1 MSITV
6 EQCLKLPALQEAVAV
21 GGRAGLDRIV
31 TAVSVL
37 EHTDASMLKNNLFIG
52 NELLITAFITIK
64 DDVEKQCE
72 TFAKLNE
79 QGASALVLYYV
90 GIFVPEVDK
99 RLIALADELHFPLL
113 VMPSNCFDFRYG
125 EVISEV
131 LEAVFKDQSKEVYFV
146 SSMLERISALPARHR
161 GISTVMRMLSDRLR
175 CSLVL
180 ADRNMTPVSEASW
193 PMSAKWDYTK
203 LTDAFLKGISQSSV
217 EGTFEYNHEGKI
229 IFVTHVPILSKNKN
243 DMNLFVIYV
252 NEKPDASS
260 LEQTAELINLYL
272 NFWDYSYSVQNAD
285 EIIKA
290 ILGDEPLLM
299 RRIAQQMQINIA
311 DVHTMWVLKERQQKD
326 SKELKQINMRRALM
340 AKLFL
345 QQSYKLVL
353 ADSYDDDVVLFL
365 SDLPYSEMGN
375 GLPEQL
381 MENIENP
388 QYQPVLACFSGLE
401 DTRSVRNAYLLLQE
415 CRNILG
421 IIYPSHRIIGFDEL
435 YFAQKCKDILD
446 CDPASVKQQL
456 KPLENLFLKDKS
468 GELIETLTI
477 FLLDAGGNMQKTGE
491 LMFLHKNTIKYRLHT
506 IKELI
511 GSDITKLPKAYN
523 LYLAVALH
531 RLRTE
536 LFFPKQQGH

>member
-1 MSITV
+1 
-6 EQCLKLPALQEAVAV
+6 
-21 GGRAGLDRIV
+21 
-31 TAVSVL
+31 
-37 EHTDASMLKNNLFIG
+37 
-52 NELLITAFITIK
+52 
-64 DDVEKQCE
+64 
-72 TFAKLNE
+72 
-79 QGASALVLYYV
+79 
-90 GIFVPEVDK
+90 
-99 RLIALADELHFPLL
+99 
-113 VMPSNCFDFRYG
+113 
-125 EVISEV
+125 
-131 LEAVFKDQSKEVYFV
+131 
-146 SSMLERISALPARHR
+146 
-161 GISTVMRMLSDRLR
+161 
-175 CSLVL
+175 
-180 ADRNMTPVSEASW
+180 
-193 PMSAKWDYTK
+193 
-203 LTDAFLKGISQSSV
+203 
-217 EGTFEYNHEGKI
+217 
-229 IFVTHVPILSKNKN
+229 
-243 DMNLFVIYV
+243 
-252 NEKPDASS
+252 
-260 LEQTAELINLYL
+260 
-272 NFWDYSYSVQNAD
+272 
-285 EIIKA
+285 
-290 ILGDEPLLM
+290 
-299 RRIAQQMQINIA
+299 
-311 DVHTMWVLKERQQKD
+311 
-326 SKELKQINMRRALM
+326 
-340 AKLFL
+340 
-345 QQSYKLVL
+345 
-353 ADSYDDDVVLFL
+353 
-365 SDLPYSEMGN
+365 
-375 GLPEQL
+375 